1 MRTLYNH
8 IKSQKL
14 HLLRGC
20 LFLFICCMAVSARAQ
35 TPTTANQVKAVFLY
49 NFSQF
54 VTWPAVANNTN
65 FVIGIL
71 GNDPFGAY
79 IESVVEGEK
88 AGNNNIVVR
97 RYNDIKDVQ
106 NCHILYINGPNA
118 AELAKQLS
126 DRSILTVGDGE
137 EFGKSGGIIR
147 FYMHNNK
154 IRLKVNTKFARAA
167 NLQISSKLLRVA
179 EVIE

>member
-1 MRTLYNH
+1 MRTRFNH
-8 IKSQKL
+8 IKTRKI
-14 HLLRGC
+14 HLLRWC
-20 LFLFICCMAVSARAQ
+20 LFLFICGMAVSVRAQ

-54 VTWPAVANNTN
+54 VSWPTAANNTP

-88 AGNNNIVVR
+88 VGNNNIVVR
-97 RYNDIKDVQ
+97 RYNDVKEVQ
-106 NCHILYINGPNA
+106 NCHILYINRPNA
-118 AELAKQLS
+118 ADLAKQLS
-126 DRSILTVGDGE
+126 DRSILTVGEGE
-137 EFGKSGGIIR
+137 EFAKSGGMIR
-147 FYMHNNK
+147 FYMDNNK
-154 IRLKVNTKFARAA
+154 IRLKVNTRFARAA

>member
-1 MRTLYNH
+1 
-8 IKSQKL
+8 
-14 HLLRGC
+14 
-20 LFLFICCMAVSARAQ
+20 MAVSARAQ
-35 TPTTANQVKAVFLY
+35 TPTTASQIKAVFLY

-54 VTWPAVANNTN
+54 VTWPTANNSN

-71 GNDPFGAY
+71 GNDPFGSY

-88 AGNNNIVVR
+88 VGNSKIVVQ
-97 RYNDIKDVQ
+97 RYNDVKDVK
-106 NCHILYINGPNA
+106 NCQILYINQPNA

-126 DRSILTVGDGE
+126 GHSILTVGEGE
-137 EFGKSGGIIR
+137 EFGKSGGIIC
-147 FYMHNNK
+147 FYMDNNK
-154 IRLKVNTKFARAA
+154 IRLKVNTRFAKAA